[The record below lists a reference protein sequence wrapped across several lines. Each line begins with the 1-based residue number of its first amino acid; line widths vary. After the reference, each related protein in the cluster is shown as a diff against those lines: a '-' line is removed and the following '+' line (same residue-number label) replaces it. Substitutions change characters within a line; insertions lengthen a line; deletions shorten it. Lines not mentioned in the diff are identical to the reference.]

1 MDATNPITTT
11 AHAPRA
17 SRVRSSRRVAD
28 RILIVASTLATLLGI
43 IVLGS
48 ILLIGCAII
57 LIARRRAESL
67 K

>member
-1 MDATNPITTT
+1 MTGDNAAVDEDGITIIIMNESGAALPSSGGIGTT
-11 AHAPRA
+11 
-17 SRVRSSRRVAD
+17 
-28 RILIVASTLATLLGI
+28 IFY
-43 IVLGS
+43 VLGS